1 MEKVYTVALAGN
13 PNVGKSTIFNN
24 LTGMHQH
31 TGNWTGKT
39 VGNAIGKTTI
49 NEQEFNFVDI
59 PGTYSIMSNSE
70 EEEIARDYICFGNP
84 DVTVIVVDS
93 TCLER
98 NLNLVFQIMEI
109 TDKIIV
115 CVNLLDEAKNKKIKI
130 NLNKLSELLGVPVVG
145 TTARN
150 KKTLEKLKNT
160 IYKICNEEIEC
171 KPNEI
176 KYNKEIE
183 DKIYEI
189 KEKLVE
195 INEKEKIS
203 ENRGFIEDI
212 ETNDKQISSKLYRW
226 ISLKLIDGE
235 EKILDS
241 IQKNLNIDLKNKLI
255 QEEVQNAKES
265 LKKEKV
271 NSNNFKDKIVSNIM
285 RRAEEI
291 SKNVCIFE
299 DKNYGERDRKID
311 KILTSKKLGIPIMIL
326 FLGLIFWITIIG
338 ANYPSNMLFSF
349 FSWLQ
354 NILIKLA
361 DKINCPT
368 WISSM
373 LINGVYQT
381 LTWIISVMLPPMAIF
396 FPLFTIL
403 EDLGYLPR
411 IAFNMDGFF
420 KKACCSGKQM
430 ITMCMGFGCNACGVT
445 GCRIIDSPRERL
457 IAILTNNFVPCNGRF
472 PFLISISTIFIA
484 GLFSGKNGFL
494 SSIIATLSVILVIIL
509 GIFLTLII
517 SRLLSKTILKGIPS
531 SFVLELPPYRKPQF
545 GKILVRSILDRTL
558 FVLGRAVLV
567 AAPAGLVIW
576 ILANVGI
583 NGESLL
589 NIIASF
595 LNPFAKL
602 MGLDGYILT
611 AFILGIPANEIVL
624 PIILMCYLK
633 GTQLMNIE
641 DIMTIGN
648 ILIQN
653 GWTLL
658 TAINVML
665 FTILHFPCATTLL
678 TIKKETKSN
687 KWTLISFAIP
697 TICGIILCM
706 ITNLIWNIFSV
717 LVL

>member
-1 MEKVYTVALAGN
+1 MKNTYTVALAGN
-13 PNVGKSTIFNN
+13 PNVGKSTIFNS

-39 VGNAIGKTTI
+39 VANATGKSI
-49 NEQEFNFVDI
+49 IKDKEFTFVDI

-115 CVNLLDEAKNKKIKI
+115 CVNLLDEAKKKKIKI
-130 NLNKLSELLGVPVVG
+130 NLKKLEQLLGVPVVG
-145 TTARN
+145 TTARD
-150 KKTLEKLKNT
+150 KHTLEKLKDT
-160 IYKICNEEIEC
+160 IYKVCTGEIIPS
-171 KPNEI
+171 PNEVEYSS
-176 KYNKEIE
+176 KIE
-183 DKIYEI
+183 ENINLLEEKLSEIYEQDTETEYRLFTTVI
-189 KEKLVE
+189 E
-195 INEKEKIS
+195 NEKIS
-203 ENRGFIEDI
+203 
-212 ETNDKQISSKLYRW
+212 KKLYKW

-235 EKILDS
+235 EKILNS
-241 IQKNLNIDLKNKLI
+241 IKNNLSIDFENKDI
-255 QEEVQNAKES
+255 QSCLSDAKQQLAEEGITT
-265 LKKEKV
+265 
-271 NSNNFKDKIVSNIM
+271 NNFKDKVVADIM
-285 RRAEEI
+285 KKAEEI
-291 SKNVCIFE
+291 SKEVCTFE
-299 DKNYGERDRKID
+299 NKDYSARDRKID
-311 KILTSKKLGIPIMIL
+311 KILTSKKFGIPIMIL
-326 FLGLIFWITIIG
+326 FLGLIFWITIVG
-338 ANYPSNMLFSF
+338 ANYPSQALFSLF
-349 FSWLQ
+349 NWIQDKLVIFAEYVHSPEWLS
-354 NILIKLA
+354 N
-361 DKINCPT
+361 
-368 WISSM
+368 M

-381 LTWIISVMLPPMAIF
+381 LTWIIAVMLPPMAIF
-396 FPLFTIL
+396 FPLFTML

-457 IAILTNNFVPCNGRF
+457 IAILTNNLVPCNGRF
-472 PFLISISTIFIA
+472 PFLISIATIFIA
-484 GLFSGKNGFL
+484 GTYAGGNGFL
-494 SSIIATLSVILVIIL
+494 SSILSTIAVIVVIIF

-517 SRLLSKTILKGIPS
+517 SKILSNTILKGMPS
-531 SFVLELPPYRKPQF
+531 SMVLELPPYRKPQF
-545 GKILVRSILDRTL
+545 GKILVRSIFDRTL
-558 FVLGRAVLV
+558 FVLGRAISV

-589 NIIASF
+589 SIIANF
-595 LNPFAKL
+595 LNPFAQL

-611 AFILGIPANEIVL
+611 AFILGMPANEIVL

-633 GTQLMNIE
+633 GGALVNIE
-641 DIMTIGN
+641 DTVQIGQ

-653 GWTLL
+653 GWNML
-658 TAINVML
+658 TAMNVML
-665 FTILHFPCATTLL
+665 FTILHFPCTTTLL
-678 TIKKETKSN
+678 TIKKETGSW
-687 KWTLISFAIP
+687 KWTGLAFVIP
-697 TICGIILCM
+697 TVCGIVLCM
-706 ITNLIWNIFSV
+706 CTTFVYNVLN